1 MRLLISAAILA
12 ICYVL
17 IRAKRNTFLGTAMD
31 HIRHLLLWFVD
42 QVGAALIALLTTYT
56 ITTFL
61 KNP

>member
-1 MRLLISAAILA
+1 
-12 ICYVL
+12 
-17 IRAKRNTFLGTAMD
+17 MD